1 MKDINSVRIEP
12 AAFFASLADPT
23 RFRLVE
29 LLARQP
35 EGAALCVN
43 ALAARL
49 GISQPAVS
57 QHLQVLRSVGLVHAA
72 RKGPRVHYHLD
83 RERLL
88 LGQSFLGELSATVIQ
103 GGVKGAQGTEGG
115 SEPCIDAESCS

>member
-1 MKDINSVRIEP
+1 MNTLEIEP
-12 AAFFASLADPT
+12 AAFFAALADPT

-57 QHLQVLRSVGLVHAA
+57 QHLQVLRSLGLVHAA
-72 RKGPRVHYHLD
+72 RQGPRVHYHLD
-83 RERLL
+83 RERLA
-88 LGQSFLGELSATVIQ
+88 LGESILRELSTIVAQ
-103 GGVKGAQGTEGG
+103 AKGH
-115 SEPCIDAESCS
+115 D